1 MEEVT
6 VDESWL
12 SCDAKH
18 DLNVSLEYQIWNFFC
33 KKIFYSL
40 VDSQIHW
47 L

>member
-12 SCDAKH
+12 SCDAIH
-18 DLNVSLEYQIWNFFC
+18 DLNVSLEYQIWNFLC
-33 KKIFYSL
+33 KDFNSL